1 MVEKPKEGALMR
13 RLMTLMVLTVLSG
26 GCMLVPGP
34 TGGGYIFHQ
43 VGIAVRVVNNCAPFL
58 DLETVVGVVVR
69 GLPYGDSV
77 TVPLVTAPFGGSNR
91 RLELTA
97 KGYGPNREYFGST
110 TAHFYVS
117 TYEGSRGEFWNV
129 DRLGLPGGRGGCQ

>member
-1 MVEKPKEGALMR
+1 MR
-13 RLMTLMVLTVLSG
+13 KLFLLVLVAVATS

-58 DLETVVGVVVR
+58 DLETVVGVVVQ
-69 GLPYGDSV
+69 GLRYGDSV
-77 TVPLVTAPFGGSNR
+77 TVPLVSAPFGGSNR

-97 KGYGPNREYFGST
+97 KGYTPDRVYLGST

-117 TYEGSRGEFWNV
+117 TYEGSRGEVWTI

>member
-1 MVEKPKEGALMR
+1 MKR
-13 RLMTLMVLTVLSG
+13 LMVLVAVAAVLS

-58 DLETVVGVVVR
+58 DLETVVDVVVR
-69 GLPYGDSV
+69 GLRYGDSV
-77 TVPLVTAPFGGSNR
+77 TVPLVSAPFGGSNR

-97 KGYGPNREYFGST
+97 KGYTADRAYLGST

-117 TYEGSRGEFWNV
+117 TYEGSRGEVWEV
-129 DRLGLPGGRGGCQ
+129 DQLRLPGGRGGCQ